1 MECILDFQVY
11 YFVRT
16 RSIFSITVSS
26 HTSEL
31 IWWLINYQK
40 DWRMIKNINFPLIL
54 YEFSS
59 ENPTAMTIIC
69 FPRLS
74 NFLTIIHKEL
84 IKLEWMHYQPDIY
97 LSIEYP
103 YGKISISYKKTKNID
118 PNVLKIQILSLNF
131 QMIQNMI
138 RLN

>member
-59 ENPTAMTIIC
+59 EDPTAMTIIC

-84 IKLEWMHYQPDIY
+84 IKLEWMYYQPDIY

-103 YGKISISYKKTKNID
+103 YGKISISYKETKNID